1 LDVGVP
7 FMLGPLQ
14 PSLEIRVTGD
24 SGSIINEY
32 TYSPGL
38 KLTLPTHR
46 IHPYATGLIGVGTGY
61 FLHPFIPTDKGLYAH
76 NSAPMVTVGVGAEYD
91 LSHTWQLRADYVH
104 QFWVGLYED
113 FNPKYP
119 LAPDLFSIGINYRI
133 HPRDVGK

>member
-1 LDVGVP
+1 
-7 FMLGPLQ
+7 
-14 PSLEIRVTGD
+14 
-24 SGSIINEY
+24 
-32 TYSPGL
+32 
-38 KLTLPTHR
+38 
-46 IHPYATGLIGVGTGY
+46 
-61 FLHPFIPTDKGLYAH
+61 
-76 NSAPMVTVGVGAEYD
+76 MVTVGVGAEYD